1 MSRFLQWVSPETGGA
16 VLGVVVTNGSSLF
29 FPNTNETGG
38 STNNN
43 ANNEEDWSWLSA
55 TTTTSDSYY
64 SNSTNST
71 SDNNSTDTGGDEED
85 PEPSDSAILRATFT
99 TYGIAL
105 LVILLVFCW
114 ARQRYV
120 KVYNLRNWVDDRK
133 TALADNA
140 FGFFSWAWQL
150 YLIDDERIMM
160 ECGMDSVCFVRICSM
175 GLKLSLMG
183 MFCGCFLMPVY
194 ASAHEMEETKNV
206 TDSIVELTTAH
217 VGPGSPRLVATALAA
232 YVFFGYTIYLILTEL
247 EQWFIP
253 MRHKFLMKVQP
264 RNYAVFVRNIPP
276 EYQTNRALEHFFS
289 RCLGVDSSHIE
300 AHIGLTTKNLKT
312 AVAARDATLL
322 KLERALAEKEI
333 LGITPTH
340 KEKGGLVPGV
350 AIPGMGQE
358 VNSINFY
365 ARQLAEQNQ
374 DITKQIERLEDVVG
388 EELDL
393 VAAESNESCEF
404 DQIDEE
410 EVGFLSFVRSRA
422 SNAAGTVTGSAGA
435 IAGGAT
441 NLVGSAATQAIS
453 LIATGDDGSTLPG
466 GFVVFRKLAQAQMA
480 LQMLHHGMNC
490 PS

>member
-1 MSRFLQWVSPETGGA
+1 MSRWLQWVSPETGGA
-16 VLGVVVTNGSSLF
+16 VLGVVVTNVSSLL
-29 FPNTNETGG
+29 FPNNTETDG
-38 STNNN
+38 ST
-43 ANNEEDWSWLSA
+43 ADTFQEDWSWLA
-55 TTTTSDSYY
+55 DDNTDS
-64 SNSTNST
+64 SNSTYNNNNT
-71 SDNNSTDTGGDEED
+71 SNNNATDAGDEED
-85 PEPSDSAILRATFT
+85 PEPSDSSILRATFT
-99 TYGIAL
+99 TYGSAL
-105 LVILLVFCW
+105 VVILLIFCW

-120 KVYNLRNWVDDRK
+120 KVFNLRNYVEDRK

-194 ASAHEMEETKNV
+194 ASAHEMPETKNV
-206 TDSIVELTTAH
+206 TDSVVELTTAH

-232 YVFFGYTIYLILTEL
+232 YVFFGYAIYLILTEL

-289 RCLGVDSSHIE
+289 RCLGVDASHIE

-312 AVAARDATLL
+312 AVTNRDATLL

-365 ARQLAEQNQ
+365 ASQLAEQNQ

-393 VAAESNESCEF
+393 VAAKSHESGEF
-404 DQIDEE
+404 DVDDEE
-410 EVGFLSFVRSRA
+410 EVGFLSFVKSRA

-435 IAGGAT
+435 LAGGAT

-453 LIATGDDGSTLPG
+453 LLATGEDGDTLPG

-480 LQMLHHGMNC
+480 LQMLHHGRNFL
-490 PS
+490 S